1 MTLED
6 QFTKMIRE
14 NEDIIFKVSTV
25 YTRSLE
31 DQQDLYQ
38 EIVIQLWKAFGTFRQ
53 ASQLSTWIYRIAL
66 NTAITRLRK
75 EKRRSEHVPIDKVV
89 LQYADGSDPFFEE
102 QIKQLY
108 RYIEKLNDMDKG
120 IILLYLESKSHEE
133 IAGIIGISTS
143 NVGTRISR
151 IRQKMKSELNQDQ

>member
-1 MTLED
+1 MALED

-14 NEDIIFKVSTV
+14 NEGIIFKVSTV
-25 YTRSLE
+25 YTRTLE

-53 ASQLSTWIYRIAL
+53 ASKRSTWLYRIAL

-75 EKRRSEHVPIDKVV
+75 EKRRAEYVPIDQVV
-89 LQYADGSDPFFEE
+89 LQYAEGSDPLFEE

-120 IILLYLESKSHEE
+120 IILLFLENKSHEE
-133 IAGIIGISTS
+133 IAGIIGISIT

-151 IRQKMKSELNQDQ
+151 IRQKMKKELS